1 MSDTEKEN
9 ISTEEAETEAI
20 EETKSGVKICLDCNG
35 TGHIED
41 IEKTDFSI
49 SASKKP
55 CPKCEGKGYIITDP
69 DLFNEPELEAVEKF
83 YNLSKEMDDEIKKL
97 PEESA
102 EAIKKWNKAISKTAT
117 TLKSAYFK
125 ILSEYNKAR
134 KSLNEEKNKLIK
146 SEDKYLRLL
155 AEYDNFRKRSI
166 QEKLNASSDAT
177 ARAAL
182 EVISV
187 IDNFERAVAA
197 ECSDENYKKG
207 VEMIYGQFVEVIKKL
222 GVEEIDAL
230 GKEFDPNLHNAVS
243 QVEDENFGENTVSQV
258 YQKGYKL
265 GDKVIRCAMVV
276 VANP

>member
-1 MSDTEKEN
+1 MIEKEKELEQEVPADETE
-9 ISTEEAETEAI
+9 TEEIAEEMS
-20 EETKSGVKICLDCNG
+20 EED
-35 TGHIED
+35 
-41 IEKTDFSI
+41 
-49 SASKKP
+49 
-55 CPKCEGKGYIITDP
+55 
-69 DLFNEPELEAVEKF
+69 AVAE
-83 YNLSKEMDDEIKKL
+83 L
-97 PEESA
+97 PEE
-102 EAIKKWNKAISKTAT
+102 EAGESLEDKIKA
-117 TLKSAYFK
+117 L
-125 ILSEYNKAR
+125 
-134 KSLNEEKNKLIK
+134 EEAAAADK
-146 SEDKYLRLL
+146 DKYLRLL

-187 IDNFERAVAA
+187 IDNFERAMAA

-207 VEMIYGQFVEVIKKL
+207 VEMIYGQFLEVIKKL

-230 GKEFDPNLHNAVS
+230 GKEFDPNMHNAVS

>member
-1 MSDTEKEN
+1 MSEIEKE
-9 ISTEEAETEAI
+9 IPETEEE
-20 EETKSGVKICLDCNG
+20 
-35 TGHIED
+35 
-41 IEKTDFSI
+41 
-49 SASKKP
+49 
-55 CPKCEGKGYIITDP
+55 
-69 DLFNEPELEAVEKF
+69 
-83 YNLSKEMDDEIKKL
+83 L
-97 PEESA
+97 PEETASEEASGEVPETVPGESQEEASEEASEPA
-102 EAIKKWNKAISKTAT
+102 EPTP
-117 TLKSAYFK
+117 
-125 ILSEYNKAR
+125 
-134 KSLNEEKNKLIK
+134 EEKIK
-146 SEDKYLRLL
+146 ALEETIAADKDKYLRLL
-155 AEYDNFRKRSI
+155 AEYDNFRKRSVS
-166 QEKLNASSDAT
+166 ERLNASADAT

-207 VEMIYGQFVEVIKKL
+207 VEMIYDQFIEVIKKL

-230 GKEFDPNLHNAVS
+230 GKEFDPNLHNAVT

>member
-1 MSDTEKEN
+1 MSEKEKELEQEVPADETE
-9 ISTEEAETEAI
+9 TEEIAEEII
-20 EETKSGVKICLDCNG
+20 EED
-35 TGHIED
+35 
-41 IEKTDFSI
+41 
-49 SASKKP
+49 
-55 CPKCEGKGYIITDP
+55 
-69 DLFNEPELEAVEKF
+69 AVE
-83 YNLSKEMDDEIKKL
+83 EL
-97 PEESA
+97 PEE
-102 EAIKKWNKAISKTAT
+102 EAGESLEDKIKA
-117 TLKSAYFK
+117 L
-125 ILSEYNKAR
+125 
-134 KSLNEEKNKLIK
+134 EEAAAADK
-146 SEDKYLRLL
+146 DKYLRLL

-207 VEMIYGQFVEVIKKL
+207 VEMIYGQFLDVIKKL

-230 GKEFDPNLHNAVS
+230 GKEFDPNMHNAVS

>member
-1 MSDTEKEN
+1 MSEKEKELEQEVPADETE
-9 ISTEEAETEAI
+9 TEEIAEEII
-20 EETKSGVKICLDCNG
+20 EED
-35 TGHIED
+35 
-41 IEKTDFSI
+41 
-49 SASKKP
+49 
-55 CPKCEGKGYIITDP
+55 
-69 DLFNEPELEAVEKF
+69 AVE
-83 YNLSKEMDDEIKKL
+83 EL
-97 PEESA
+97 PEE
-102 EAIKKWNKAISKTAT
+102 EAGESPEDKIKA
-117 TLKSAYFK
+117 L
-125 ILSEYNKAR
+125 
-134 KSLNEEKNKLIK
+134 EEAAAADK
-146 SEDKYLRLL
+146 DKYLRLL

-207 VEMIYGQFVEVIKKL
+207 VEMIYGQFLEVIKKL

-230 GKEFDPNLHNAVS
+230 GKEFDPNMHNAVS